1 MQTHAA
7 LNVSAWFPDGG
18 HCCPNLLLGMHR
30 LVGTI
35 MLHFELI
42 WIKSR
47 LALVNTGGVARH
59 HHVRA
64 NCVPRV
70 NTSHVHSRRLLRVN
84 WLLLWLNYLVI
95 IQIHVFQT
103 RVIATV
109 MLLYRFFY
117 RWELK
122 S

>member
-1 MQTHAA
+1 
-7 LNVSAWFPDGG
+7 
-18 HCCPNLLLGMHR
+18 
-30 LVGTI
+30 
-35 MLHFELI
+35 
-42 WIKSR
+42 
-47 LALVNTGGVARH
+47 
-59 HHVRA
+59 
-64 NCVPRV
+64 
-70 NTSHVHSRRLLRVN
+70 
-84 WLLLWLNYLVI
+84 LVI